1 MSADAIRAKFD
12 LTKPVHLLALGFGS
26 GLLRP
31 APGTWGTLAVVPLYL
46 LMTQLSLP
54 IYITILALVCV
65 VGVYICGQCATD
77 VGVHDHPAIVWDEFA
92 GYLITM
98 LMIEPSLLNVV
109 VGFVLFRFFDI
120 VKPWPIG
127 YLDRKVRGGFGIMLD
142 DIIAGLFALAAL
154 HLLQP
159 IIN

>member
-1 MSADAIRAKFD
+1 MSADAIRARFD

-46 LMTQLSLP
+46 LMAQLSIEAYLL
-54 IYITILALVCV
+54 ILFFVCFF
-65 VGVYICGQCATD
+65 GIWICGRCAED

-92 GYLITM
+92 GYLVTM
-98 LMIEPSLLNVV
+98 LLIEPTLLNVV
-109 VGFVLFRFFDI
+109 AGFALFRFFDI

-127 YLDRKVRGGFGIMLD
+127 FFDRKIRGGFGIMFD
-142 DIIAGLFALAAL
+142 DILAGLFALAAL